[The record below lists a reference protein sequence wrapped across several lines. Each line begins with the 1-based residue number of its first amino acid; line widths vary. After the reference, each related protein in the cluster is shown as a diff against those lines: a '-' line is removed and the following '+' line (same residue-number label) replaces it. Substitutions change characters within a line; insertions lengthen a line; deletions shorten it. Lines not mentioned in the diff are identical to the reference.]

1 MAIKEVLGEEYFNIN
16 KEMIMNTSIKTIVLS
31 VSVACLSSVAMAGGG
46 HGSGGTVVSVDTNL
60 TNTLDAISKQGLNGV
75 ALNLAVNTGDVD
87 ASVNTTG
94 NGSYMSSRPFEFDA
108 QSINDLQG
116 DIKTTAI
123 GAVNNGTITLEQG
136 NRTSGSGGEFSKEL
150 SGYVKH
156 SVSNATTN
164 TESGAEQ
171 ASAAHQAAS
180 AHQAAES
187 AYSEGWHHS
196 ISDEASNHSGQA
208 NHSAN
213 SGSASNYYLND
224 TTDFSAAGEAGM
236 SSAISGSH
244 YEYETSTL
252 SNYAA
257 ANVAFNSGSIDASVN
272 TTGFDN
278 TLGNITTTAIGA
290 ANTGTITVTVK

>member
-1 MAIKEVLGEEYFNIN
+1 
-16 KEMIMNTSIKTIVLS
+16 MNTSIKTIVLS
-31 VSVACLSSVAMAGGG
+31 VSMACLSSVTMAGGYG
-46 HGSGGTVVSVDTNL
+46 HGSGGTVISVDTNL
-60 TNTLDAISKQGLNGV
+60 TNTLNAISEQGLNGV

-87 ASVNTTG
+87 ASVNTM
-94 NGSYMSSRPFEFDA
+94 GSGAYMSSRPFEFDA

-123 GAVNNGTITLEQG
+123 GAVNSGTITLEQG
-136 NRTSGSGGEFSKEL
+136 NKTSGSGGEFSKEL

-156 SVSNATTN
+156 SVSSATTN
-164 TESGAEQ
+164 TESGAQQ

-180 AHQAAES
+180 AHQAAKS

-196 ISDEASNHSGQA
+196 MSDEASNHSGNA

-213 SGSASNYYLND
+213 SSNASNYYLNN

-236 SSAISGSH
+236 NAAISGSH
-244 YEYETSTL
+244 YDYDTSTL

-257 ANVAFNSGSIDASVN
+257 ANVAFNSGSIDATVN
-272 TTGFDN
+272 TTGFNN
-278 TLGNITTTAIGA
+278 TLSNVTTTAIGA
-290 ANTGTITVTVK
+290 ANTGIITVTVK